1 MSTSDKIQSILEML
15 FTWGMEGI
23 DEKDIQPKDIF
34 TAFGQEAW
42 NIGDRYVRRNIIGDK
57 ISRYVPQDIKVAV
70 AVRDQGQC
78 TAILEDGT
86 RCPIRKSLHYD
97 HRFIPFRLG
106 GPQTI
111 WNMTLLCED
120 HNWHFGGKLWRHEK

>member
-1 MSTSDKIQSILEML
+1 MSSSDRIRSMIEML

-23 DEKDIQPKDIF
+23 DERDTQPRDILA
-34 TAFGQEAW
+34 AFGQEAW
-42 NIGDRYVRRNIIGDK
+42 NIGDRYVRRNVIGDRV
-57 ISRYVPQDIKVAV
+57 SRYVPQDIKVAV

-86 RCPIRKSLHYD
+86 RCPVRKSLHYD

-111 WNMTLLCED
+111 WNLALLCEE
-120 HNWHFGGKLWRHEK
+120 HNWHYGGKLWRHEG

>member
-1 MSTSDKIQSILEML
+1 MSASDRIRSMIEML
-15 FTWGMEGI
+15 LTWGMEGI
-23 DEKDIQPKDIF
+23 DERDMQPGDILA
-34 TAFGQEAW
+34 AFGQEAW

-78 TAILEDGT
+78 TAILEDGG
-86 RCPIRKSLHYD
+86 RCPSRESLHYD

-111 WNMTLLCED
+111 WNLTLLCED
-120 HNWHFGGKLWRHEK
+120 HNWHYGGKLWRHEG